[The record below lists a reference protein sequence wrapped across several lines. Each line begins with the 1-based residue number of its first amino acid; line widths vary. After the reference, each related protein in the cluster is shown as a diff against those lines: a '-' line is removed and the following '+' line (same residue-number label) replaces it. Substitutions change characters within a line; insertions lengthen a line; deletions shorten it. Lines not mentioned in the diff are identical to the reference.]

1 MYLPNQHP
9 KIRSD
14 DLLAVRAHPGGND
27 MTVTGIGGSHGATAS
42 DGILAQPR
50 VLVLQTELLPNLPL
64 VASIAR
70 AGFEV
75 MGPFNRI
82 SQALTRLEDD
92 PPDAV
97 ILDIALRDG
106 ISFNLAR
113 ELLRRKIPFLFYTSW
128 GDMELI
134 PPELR
139 DMPLLEKPMHFVL
152 VAKLLAR
159 MIKDGSP
166 LGAQPW

>member
-1 MYLPNQHP
+1 MSVTWHAAD
-9 KIRSD
+9 RS
-14 DLLAVRAHPGGND
+14 AA
-27 MTVTGIGGSHGATAS
+27 ATEVAR
-42 DGILAQPR
+42 AQPR

-75 MGPFNRI
+75 VGPLNRI
-82 SQALTRLEDD
+82 SQALTRLKDD

-139 DMPLLEKPMHFVL
+139 EMPLLEKPMHFVL

-159 MIKDGSP
+159 MIKDGPP